1 MLMNGSRSVNLVGE
15 QRDDGA
21 GRSAVVSSRLF
32 IYFSGFLLRA
42 TLWLA
47 SVRLGAPFF
56 VASAAF
62 LRFDAA
68 TKSMQ
73 HFFLSL
79 FRMLLFAYLMAG
91 HRQNGV
97 EFFFNFVLFFW
108 FFGYFSPGAVAVR
121 R

>member
-1 MLMNGSRSVNLVGE
+1 MERGGRDGE
-15 QRDDGA
+15 A
-21 GRSAVVSSRLF
+21 GRRAVVSRLAPFYLFFRLPVASDAFGSPRLTSSRL
-32 IYFSGFLLRA
+32 A
-42 TLWLA
+42 A
-47 SVRLGAPFF
+47 
-56 VASAAF
+56 ASAAF
-62 LRFDAA
+62 LRFGAA

-97 EFFFNFVLFFW
+97 ELYFFFC
-108 FFGYFSPGAVAVR
+108 FFGGTLAVR